1 MPRGIPRS
9 YLETDTT
16 LASNSDLKVPSTKA
30 TRAYVVANSG
40 PADVLVY
47 KGATDC
53 SGNPN
58 YPAADAGDLY
68 MVSVA
73 GKIGGASGISVE
85 IGDMF
90 LCKTDGTLAGT
101 QAQRGTAWNVIQSNL
116 LGPIPVKASGAEVD
130 IGTDDAKFVTPKAI
144 ADSSLGGGIPTFET
158 ATGDRDGVNDEFT
171 FTAPPLLIY
180 RNGVME
186 RRLGT
191 ILGNVFT
198 FNLPPDLG
206 DDIEGLV

>member
-30 TRAYVVANSG
+30 TRAYVAANGGGGSLTLETPDGVRNGVNRDFEFSG
-40 PADVLVY
+40 P
-47 KGATDC
+47 
-53 SGNPN
+53 
-58 YPAADAGDLY
+58 
-68 MVSVA
+68 
-73 GKIGGASGISVE
+73 
-85 IGDMF
+85 
-90 LCKTDGTLAGT
+90 
-101 QAQRGTAWNVIQSNL
+101 
-116 LGPIPVKASGAEVD
+116 PIAV
-130 IGTDDAKFVTPKAI
+130 
-144 ADSSLGGGIPTFET
+144 
-158 ATGDRDGVNDEFT
+158 
-171 FTAPPLLIY
+171 Y